1 VDCVVTDAVQRGV
14 ATRFGRGKQLN
25 AARDEVTDVDA
36 ARILSKIKVIAPP
49 EIRSLGRMR
58 ETGPAVDRM
67 TPALIDPVILLIGQ
81 EDSRV
86 GGGLSVPLGSVVK
99 N

>member
-1 VDCVVTDAVQRGV
+1 
-14 ATRFGRGKQLN
+14 
-25 AARDEVTDVDA
+25 
-36 ARILSKIKVIAPP
+36 
-49 EIRSLGRMR
+49 MR

-81 EDSRV
+81 EDSLV

-99 N
+99 D